1 MIAKRRVDFVTGNIN
16 SYARILN
23 GPAQLEKIKTYNQ
36 LAASIAELQR
46 DREERKKAARA
57 KKQEQLEERM
67 KNAAEKERKAKDT
80 RDRLLPL
87 CREHVAKGLEHVL
100 SLNLKNSSTSSET
113 DKPDKMQILKHVFG
127 HSEAKTG
134 LKKGRADQILTEL
147 IGPAESEP
155 CVEASDEALEGD
167 GGDVM
172 AFPLPPLPGNLV

>member
-1 MIAKRRVDFVTGNIN
+1 
-16 SYARILN
+16 
-23 GPAQLEKIKTYNQ
+23 
-36 LAASIAELQR
+36 
-46 DREERKKAARA
+46 
-57 KKQEQLEERM
+57 M
-67 KNAAEKERKAKDT
+67 KNAAEKERKAKDA

-100 SLNLKNSSTSSET
+100 SLNLKNLKNSSTSSET

-127 HSEAKTG
+127 HAEAKTG
-134 LKKGRADQILTEL
+134 LRKDRADQILTEL

-155 CVEASDEALEGD
+155 CIEASDEALEGD